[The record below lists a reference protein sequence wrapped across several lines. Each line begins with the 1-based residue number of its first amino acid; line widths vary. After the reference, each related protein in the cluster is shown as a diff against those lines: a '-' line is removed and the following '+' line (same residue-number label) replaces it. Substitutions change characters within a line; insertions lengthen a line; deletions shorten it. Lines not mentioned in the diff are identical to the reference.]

1 MSSPSAQTSPDTVL
15 YSERLLPSFG
25 VWMLVLFASSASIL
39 VLLPISL
46 EAGLIAAVVVLIIIT
61 TMLLINTPLI
71 RVTPDTL
78 QVGRAEIER
87 RYIGTVEGFRGDDA
101 TFQRGRGLNGTA
113 FMCFRG
119 WIPSV
124 VRIEITDPA
133 DRTPYWLTSTRH
145 PEDLVRA
152 LTSQAQ

>member
-1 MSSPSAQTSPDTVL
+1 MSSPSAQTPPDTVL

-25 VWMLVLFASSASIL
+25 VWLLVLLASSASIL
-39 VLLPISL
+39 ILLPISL
-46 EAGLIAAVVVLIIIT
+46 EVGIIGAVVVAIIIT
-61 TMLLINTPLI
+61 AMLLINTPVI
-71 RVTPDTL
+71 RVTADTL

-87 RYIGTVEGFRGDDA
+87 RWVGAVEGYRGDDA
-101 TFQRGRGLNGTA
+101 TFQRGRGLNATA

-145 PEDLVRA
+145 PEELVRA
-152 LTSQAQ
+152 LHS